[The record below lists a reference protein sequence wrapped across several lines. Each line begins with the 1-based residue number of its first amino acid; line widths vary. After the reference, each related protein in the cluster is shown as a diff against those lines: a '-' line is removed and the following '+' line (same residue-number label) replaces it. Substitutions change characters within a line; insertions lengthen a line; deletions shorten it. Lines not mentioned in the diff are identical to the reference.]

1 MSRSRRFPFSMSF
14 ALAAALLSLSV
25 FPTEI
30 HAQSD
35 SVIVERDVPAK
46 MRDGITLK
54 ADIYRPTADG
64 KYPVLLQRTP
74 YDKNNA
80 RLFGMKAAA
89 RGYVVIVQD
98 VRGRFTSEGEWYPF
112 RHELQ
117 DGYDTV
123 ECHPDARRNRQPAAP
138 FRHRSQRDGFQLP

>member
-1 MSRSRRFPFSMSF
+1 M
-14 ALAAALLSLSV
+14 
-25 FPTEI
+25 

-35 SVIVERDVPAK
+35 WVIVERDVPAK
-46 MRDGITLK
+46 MRDAVILK
-54 ADIYRPTADG
+54 ADIYRPRADG

-89 RGYVVIVQD
+89 RGYVVVVQD

-123 ECHPDARRNRQPAAP
+123 EWAAAP
-138 FRHRSQRDGFQLP
+138 PQSNAKLALFPSPY